1 MYKRKRAAPVL
12 VAKLK
17 NWVLK
22 EYIRDHDLTIGII
35 ARQLGCSAR
44 TVKYWLKGR
53 NVSRDYRFRLAD
65 LMGKRTKD
73 IFFFF
78 ER

>member
-12 VAKLK
+12 IAKLK
-17 NWVLK
+17 DWVVK
-22 EYIRDHDLTIGII
+22 DYMKDNEITINTL

-44 TVKYWLKGR
+44 TVKYWLQGR